1 MALTYKKNKFFGQFL
16 KYNGQILTI
25 IFLIIFFSS
34 KALAANEINFGITG
48 VVLKE
53 DLVNLIQWQRYLS
66 KHTGLHIKLKFLRSY
81 SELKN
86 RFKEQQIDF
95 AYVCGATYVDLKPN
109 KNTLLL
115 VLPSFKSKPYYES
128 LIIARKNTSY
138 ISLDNFK
145 DKIFAF
151 SDPES
156 NSGSLVPQYQLL
168 KRGYKPDKFFSKIIY
183 TYDHGESIIAVID
196 GFVDGASVDSMVY
209 ASFMQEHKKVAKQI
223 KIVERFGPYPIPP
236 IIINK
241 SIKQDI
247 KQKLRATLLHMSKNK
262 EGKVILHQMGID
274 GFILPNNF
282 SYAKIAKL
290 KFMLES
296 AQ

>member
-1 MALTYKKNKFFGQFL
+1 MALVDKKNKFFGQFL
-16 KYNGQILTI
+16 KYCGQILTTL
-25 IFLIIFFSS
+25 FLTLFFSAKVS
-34 KALAANEINFGITG
+34 AANEINFGITG

-53 DLVNLIQWQRYLS
+53 DLVNLIHWQKYLS
-66 KHTGLHIKLKFLRSY
+66 KYTGQHIKLKFIRSY

-86 RFKEQQIDF
+86 KFKEQQIDF
-95 AYVCGATYVDLKPN
+95 AYVCGSTYVDLQAN
-109 KNTLLL
+109 RNTQLL

-128 LIIARKNTSY
+128 LIIARKNSSY
-138 ISLDNFK
+138 KSLDNFK

-168 KRGYKPDKFFSKIIY
+168 KRGYEPEKFFSKIIY
-183 TYDHGESIIAVID
+183 TYDHGESIIAVLD

-209 ASFMQEHKKVAKQI
+209 ASFVQEHKKAAKQI

-241 SIKQDI
+241 SINQDI
-247 KQKLRATLLHMSKNK
+247 KQKLRTTLVEMSKNK
-262 EGKVILHQMGID
+262 EGKVILQKMGID
-274 GFILPNNF
+274 GFILPNNL

>member
-1 MALTYKKNKFFGQFL
+1 MGLFYKKNKFFGQNL
-16 KYNGQILTI
+16 KSLGQFLTI
-25 IFLIIFFSS
+25 IFLIIFLNTKS
-34 KALAANEINFGITG
+34 LTAADINFGITG

-53 DLVNLIQWQRYLS
+53 DLVNLIHWQRYLS
-66 KHTGLHIKLKFLRSY
+66 QHTGLHIKLKFLRSY

-95 AYVCGATYVDLKPN
+95 AFVCGATYVDLEPT
-109 KNTLLL
+109 KNAQLL
-115 VLPSFKSKPYYES
+115 VLPLFESKPYYES
-128 LIIARKNTSY
+128 LIIARKSTSY
-138 ISLDNFK
+138 ASLDDFK
-145 DKIFAF
+145 NKIFAF

-168 KRGYKPDKFFSKIIY
+168 KRGYKPDKFFAKIIY
-183 TYDHGESIIAVID
+183 TYDHGESIMAVLD

-209 ASFMQEHKKVAKQI
+209 ASYIQEHEKVARQI
-223 KIVERFGPYPIPP
+223 KIVDRFGPYPIPP

-241 SIKQDI
+241 SVHKDI
-247 KQKLRATLLHMSKNK
+247 KQKLRKVLIDMVKNK
-262 EGKVILHQMGID
+262 DGKLLLNKMGID
-274 GFILPNNF
+274 KFIRPNNF
-282 SYAKIAKL
+282 SYSKIAKL